1 MDIKRKI
8 IKRRIIKRVIR
19 LTSYLILLFLIISL
33 ILLNSIFFKEK
44 IYSAHLSYVDSCIPE
59 SLTAI
64 QNIGVSRAGQTI
76 QTINKTTG
84 EKETSINILVPPEF
98 PEERLKT
105 IKHELCHDVQLKH
118 SRVFSCLT
126 YLPRLSNEIE
136 CYIAEDLPNE
146 EFEEKYQ
153 EIMEEI

>member
-1 MDIKRKI
+1 M
-8 IKRRIIKRVIR
+8 
-19 LTSYLILLFLIISL
+19 

-44 IYSAHLSYVDSCIPE
+44 IYSAHLSYVDSWIPE

-84 EKETSINILVPPEF
+84 EKEVYINIFIPEEF
-98 PEERLKT
+98 LEERLKT
-105 IKHELCHDVQLKH
+105 KKHELCHDVQFQQN
-118 SRVFSCLT
+118 RVFSCLT

-136 CYIAEDLPNE
+136 CYIAEDLSNE

-153 EIMEEI
+153 EITEDIWKILPDKYLLSQAFQTF